1 MSVGCDELVS
11 VPAESESRPRTSLLT
26 ATTPPLVVP
35 QDIRSAIQQCAA
47 RLDGHDAVALCGFPA
62 SGKSTAAAYLASLV
76 GATVLDK
83 DTLAPGL
90 EQALMRELTGDP
102 HDRDSETYR
111 RLIAPHIYDALLRI
125 ALTVAAEHPV
135 VLDAPFLE
143 VIRQAAHA
151 SLPLSVQMLA
161 RSGINCAPS
170 LFTVWLEC
178 PAEQI
183 RSRMIAPGA
192 ERDIP
197 KLADWPAYQA
207 DVLTSGVR
215 ELAHSVVDVVIGN

>member
-1 MSVGCDELVS
+1 MS
-11 VPAESESRPRTSLLT
+11 VPAESESRPSTSLLT
-26 ATTPPLVVP
+26 TTPPPLVLP
-35 QDIRSAIQQCAA
+35 QDIRTAMEQCAA
-47 RLDGHDAVALCGFPA
+47 RLDGRGAVAVCGFPA

-90 EQALMRELTGDP
+90 EQAVMGELTGDP

-125 ALTVAAEHPV
+125 ALTVAVKHPV

-143 VIRQAAHA
+143 VIRQAARA
-151 SLPLSVQMLA
+151 GVPLSVQMLA
-161 RSGINCAPS
+161 RSGINSAPPLS
-170 LFTVWLEC
+170 TVWLDSS
-178 PAEQI
+178 AEQI
-183 RSRMIAPGA
+183 RSRMIARGA
-192 ERDIP
+192 ERDNP

-207 DVLTSGVR
+207 DVLNSGVR